1 MDRTEEERIQQWVK
15 DYAKSN
21 LVYKDDCNDNMAAV
35 DKKFSNDD
43 TRIRLFEQKLGHW
56 EKLFGVIATATV
68 GQLIATVMQFIL
80 KGV

>member
-1 MDRTEEERIQQWVK
+1 MDRNEEERIQQWVK

-21 LVYKDDCNDNMAAV
+21 LVYKDDCNTNMAAV

-43 TRIRLFEQKLGHW
+43 TRIRLFEQKLSHW

-68 GQLIATVMQFIL
+68 GQLIATVMQLVL
-80 KGV
+80 KG